1 MPFPCPPQYDLRR
14 AFVATAR
21 VGMPTD
27 VRRLARTDR
36 RPRTIEE
43 AAAYL
48 GLTVRT
54 MRTLRHHP
62 DLHPAKI
69 AGRLMYDP
77 EYLDAFF
84 ESCKEVG

>member
-1 MPFPCPPQYDLRR
+1 MPAEQ
-14 AFVATAR
+14 
-21 VGMPTD
+21 
-27 VRRLARTDR
+27 RRLPRTDR
-36 RPRTIEE
+36 RPRTVEQ

-48 GLTVRT
+48 GITPRA

-77 EYLDAFF
+77 DDLDAFF
-84 ESCKEVG
+84 EACKEVG

>member
-1 MPFPCPPQYDLRR
+1 MSLITDPYDLRS
-14 AFVATAR
+14 AFADIRMVAMST
-21 VGMPTD
+21 T
-27 VRRLARTDR
+27 VRRLSRTDR

-43 AAAYL
+43 AADYL

-54 MRTLRHHP
+54 MRTLRYHP

-77 EYLDAFF
+77 DDLDAFF
-84 ESCKEVG
+84 EACKVEA